1 MSMLENG
8 FEKFLCFNTCV
19 FVMNFFVVGFVL
31 IMIHNHFDKMLVWF
45 LLFFEMSAKK
55 SYSGV
60 HSKKP
65 TFSVKLNVY

>member
-19 FVMNFFVVGFVL
+19 FVMNFVVVGFVL

-55 SYSGV
+55 AIQV
-60 HSKKP
+60 FIRKNRLL
-65 TFSVKLNVY
+65 VLN